1 MPIFLLLAG
10 CARHEAPSCSAG
22 VPMQV
27 YQLYFGRSIKTGGF
41 VADSDWI
48 AFRDSAITPNMPNG
62 YTVVDADGAWAAP
75 DGRRTVTDPTKVL
88 IAAMPSGAGSLAA
101 ANRVRQEYQRRF
113 SQDLVGMIVQPGCAS
128 F

>member
-101 ANRVRQEYQRRF
+101 ANRVRQ
-113 SQDLVGMIVQPGCAS
+113 
-128 F
+128 